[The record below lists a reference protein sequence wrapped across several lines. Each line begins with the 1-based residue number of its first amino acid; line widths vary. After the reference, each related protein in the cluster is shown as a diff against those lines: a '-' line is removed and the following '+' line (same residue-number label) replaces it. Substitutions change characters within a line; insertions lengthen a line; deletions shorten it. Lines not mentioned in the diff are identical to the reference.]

1 MRNRKFAGNPSR
13 LGVTMMLRVI
23 LSILMMGVV
32 PVVRAELATGTC
44 ECVLPPALVP
54 FLPGEISVG
63 GEIGQ
68 RMTVTVD
75 KMLHH
80 TDIENVFVKP
90 FRERKEIPDE
100 PGGFA
105 GYGMFLDG
113 LVKAAAHGIGGG
125 ETVKAKTRLLKELEA
140 LCASGRE
147 LYTPGETG
155 LDVYAMYGRPFGR
168 SFCHAWGASP
178 IYLLGRYYL
187 GVRPTAPGFAKY
199 CVSPC
204 LGGLRWMEGSVPTPL
219 GDIEV
224 SVSEK
229 HVRVRGNG
237 GEGTLTWN
245 GKSMRIPPN
254 AVVEVDR

>member
-1 MRNRKFAGNPSR
+1 
-13 LGVTMMLRVI
+13 
-23 LSILMMGVV
+23 
-32 PVVRAELATGTC
+32 
-44 ECVLPPALVP
+44 
-54 FLPGEISVG
+54 
-63 GEIGQ
+63 
-68 RMTVTVD
+68 MTVTVD

-125 ETVKAKTRLLKELEA
+125 ETVKAKTRLLKELA
-140 LCASGRE
+140 LCASGRQNGVLEEVRAYWGGMLDQGATSFWE